1 MCPFIEGAAKVVLCV
16 PYRRRDALDQ
26 LVHGLVVPI
35 DEADRC
41 CRALPRS
48 HWRAGGGASAR
59 PPPGLG
65 VLLPAGVEGAG
76 AGSVHTT
83 LAEGHGEEQDPHDMQ
98 CTEAAR

>member
-1 MCPFIEGAAKVVLCV
+1 MCPFIGGAAKVVLCV

-35 DEADRC
+35 DEAGRC

-59 PPPGLG
+59 PLTGLS
-65 VLLPAGVEGAG
+65 VPLLVSIEGSSS
-76 AGSVHTT
+76 GSVHTT
-83 LAEGHGEEQDPHDMQ
+83 LS
-98 CTEAAR
+98 